1 MQERIHY
8 THCPLCG
15 SAEIKTVFTAK
26 DYTVSGEL
34 FPIAQCNHCTLRFTQ
49 DIPAE
54 ERSKNYYKSEDYI
67 SHSDTSKGFI
77 NRLYLRVRRRT
88 MKWKRRLVEKITG
101 LHSGHLLDVGSGTGV
116 FAATMKESGW
126 QVSGIEPD
134 AGARRVAQRT
144 YNIQLHDANKLFELP
159 PGTFDVI
166 TLWHVLEHIY
176 ALTSFVQQLKQ
187 LLKNDGKLIVAVP
200 NYTSYDARKYAEYW
214 AAYDVPR
221 HLYHF
226 SPTAMEKFA
235 EWNGLSIL
243 KHYPMWYDSFYI
255 SLLSSRNQNKKARW
269 LPALW
274 TGLLS
279 NLYALS
285 DAKKCSSVIYV
296 MGK

>member
-1 MQERIHY
+1 MQQHIHL

-15 SAEIKTVFTAK
+15 SAEVKEVLTAK

-34 FPIAQCNHCTLRFTQ
+34 FPIVECSQCTLRFTQ
-49 DIPAE
+49 EIPE
-54 ERSKNYYKSEDYI
+54 EANSKNYYKSEDYI
-67 SHSDTSKGFI
+67 SHSDTSKGLI

-88 MKWKRRLVEKITG
+88 MKWKRRLVEKN
-101 LHSGHLLDVGSGTGV
+101 SGRRSGCLLDVGSGTGV

-126 QVSGIEPD
+126 QVTGIEPD
-134 AGARRVAQRT
+134 AGARSVAEKI
-144 YNIQLHDANKLFELP
+144 YHIQLLDENKLFELP

-176 ALTSFVQQLKQ
+176 ALTTFMQQLKQ
-187 LLKNDGKLIVAVP
+187 LLKKDGKLIVAVP
-200 NYTSYDARKYAEYW
+200 NYTSYDARKYGAYW
-214 AAYDVPR
+214 AAYDAPR

-226 SPTAMEKFA
+226 SPTAMEKLA
-235 EWNGLSIL
+235 ELNGLFIL

-255 SLLSSRNQNKKARW
+255 SLLSSRNKNRKARW

-279 NLYALS
+279 NLAALF
-285 DAKKCSSVIYV
+285 DTKNCSSVIYV